1 MPKTDSKKPIT
12 ADKFLDLDK
21 RGLSEGTVSGVKKR
35 RGRPK
40 KLKTYEE
47 VKSDIDRRNPTY
59 VSPLTGGLLPGTGPK
74 EPKQDRMNKMMD
86 FLTNVLQPSLTS
98 IEENL
103 SKILGNFSEQIE
115 TEKEEQDDL
124 RVKEELDS
132 EKAREKKLETP
143 KGKSMIG
150 KSVDKA
156 MKPVSDVMDGIMNFF
171 KNILLGSVV
180 MGLIKILENP

>member
-40 KLKTYEE
+40 KLKTLEE
-47 VKSDIDRRNPTY
+47 VKADIDRRNPTY

-74 EPKQDRMNKMMD
+74 DPKDSKSKMMD

-98 IEENL
+98 IEENQ
-103 SKILGNFSEQIE
+103 E
-115 TEKEEQDDL
+115 
-124 RVKEELDS
+124 R
-132 EKAREKKLETP
+132 
-143 KGKSMIG
+143 
-150 KSVDKA
+150 
-156 MKPVSDVMDGIMNFF
+156 
-171 KNILLGSVV
+171 KN
-180 MGLIKILENP
+180 